1 LRRNRTRPRAS
12 SSDEEI
18 ASTIAQ
24 LSDNATDIS
33 VVVQRQGVVSKKIAR
48 SAAWG
53 RDERAWRRRRAAA
66 SYARTADDHL
76 PIF

>member
-1 LRRNRTRPRAS
+1 LRRNLARPCAP

-18 ASTIAQ
+18 AGTIAQ

-33 VVVQRQGVVSKKIAR
+33 VVVQRRGVVSKKTAR
-48 SAAWG
+48 SAAW
-53 RDERAWRRRRAAA
+53 RTDERAWRRRRAAA